1 MSLNGGEVME
11 MLNHYFC
18 WPEGQTEGDAKAIKT
33 DSVKEAARRAVD
45 SWRHEGLLG
54 ALQPTLL
61 VYVRDPEGKIHHVQ
75 MKMDQYLD
83 DEGPRV

>member
-1 MSLNGGEVME
+1 ME

-18 WPEGQTEGDAKAIKT
+18 WPEGQTEGDAKVIKT
-33 DSVKEAARRAVD
+33 DSVKEAARMAVD

-61 VYVRDPEGKIHHVQ
+61 VYVRDAEGKLHHVQ